1 MFMQEEDNVD
11 KLDERLTLIGLYLA
25 AMISMCELF

>member
-25 AMISMCELF
+25 VMISMYELF

>member
-1 MFMQEEDNVD
+1 MFMQEKDNVD

-25 AMISMCELF
+25 AMVSMYELF